1 MEMCSLLDRTGRF
14 VTNGISM
21 SNIVDQLERLHLFRN
36 VQRKDLERL
45 VMLCQV
51 IHFPTG
57 QTIFPQGADAQN
69 AMILVSGKLE
79 VSIRTNVS
87 HRHLG
92 EIHPGEIFGE
102 QGLFHS
108 GGSRNATVIANK
120 DSACLLVT
128 PALMRE
134 TWNNQAIV
142 ALEQHLIAT
151 MARGIRNTNLA
162 IQKVWKES
170 IKEPVKENPPEE
182 SEEKQETSL
191 LGKLRS
197 LFGGK

>member
-1 MEMCSLLDRTGRF
+1 
-14 VTNGISM
+14 M
-21 SNIVDQLERLHLFRN
+21 SNIVDQLKELRLFRE
-36 VQRKDLERL
+36 VERKDLEKIAI
-45 VMLCQV
+45 LCQL

-57 QTIFPQGADAQN
+57 QIIYAQGSDAQD
-69 AMILVSGKLE
+69 AMILISGKLE
-79 VSIRTNVS
+79 VSVRTVAS

-142 ALEQHLIAT
+142 ALEKHLIAT
-151 MARGIRNTNLA
+151 MARRIRNTNLA
-162 IQKVWKES
+162 IQKVWKDS
-170 IKEPVKENPPEE
+170 VKEEVKDKSPV
-182 SEEKQETSL
+182 EEKPDSSL

>member
-1 MEMCSLLDRTGRF
+1 
-14 VTNGISM
+14 M
-21 SNIVDQLERLHLFRN
+21 STIVDQLENLHLFRN

-45 VMLCQV
+45 AQLCQV
-51 IHFPTG
+51 IKFPTG
-57 QTIFPQGADAQN
+57 QIIFPQGADAQN

-79 VSIRTNVS
+79 VSVRTATS

-108 GGSRNATVIANK
+108 AGKRNATVIANK
-120 DSACLLVT
+120 DSHCLMVT
-128 PALMRE
+128 PALMRDS
-134 TWNNQAIV
+134 WNNQAIV
-142 ALEQHLIAT
+142 VLEQHLIAT
-151 MARGIRNTNLA
+151 MARRIRNTNLA

-170 IKEPVKENPPEE
+170 VKVPPPTPEQEE
-182 SEEKQETSL
+182 ADAKQETGL
-191 LGKLRS
+191 LGRLRS

>member
-1 MEMCSLLDRTGRF
+1 ML
-14 VTNGISM
+14 
-21 SNIVDQLERLHLFRN
+21 NIVDQLERLHLFRN

-45 VMLCQV
+45 ATLCQV
-51 IHFPTG
+51 IRFPAG

-69 AMILVSGKLE
+69 AMILVSGRLE
-79 VSIRTNVS
+79 VSVRTSNS

-108 GGSRNATVIANK
+108 NGKRNATVIANK
-120 DSACLLVT
+120 DSSCLLVT

-151 MARGIRNTNLA
+151 MARRIRNTNLA
-162 IQKVWKES
+162 IQKVWKDS
-170 IKEPVKENPPEE
+170 IREDTKEQEPQETEE
-182 SEEKQETSL
+182 AQETSL

-197 LFGGK
+197 LFGGR

>member
-1 MEMCSLLDRTGRF
+1 MA
-14 VTNGISM
+14 
-21 SNIVDQLERLHLFRN
+21 NIVDQLERLHLFRN

-45 VMLCQV
+45 VTLCQV
-51 IHFPTG
+51 IKFPAG
-57 QTIFPQGADAQN
+57 QTIFPQGGDAQN
-69 AMILVSGKLE
+69 AMILVQGKLE
-79 VSIRTNVS
+79 VSVRTNSS

-108 GGSRNATVIANK
+108 NGKRNATVMANK
-120 DSACLLVT
+120 DSACLIVT

-134 TWNNQAIV
+134 TWNNEAIV

-151 MARGIRNTNLA
+151 MARRIRNTNLA
-162 IQKVWKES
+162 IQKVWKDTIQDDKIEKPS
-170 IKEPVKENPPEE
+170 TENEG
-182 SEEKQETSL
+182 QQNTSL